1 MSDEPAP
8 IVYTA
13 RPGCGPERSDAV
25 PFAGEIHRWLLKNGL
40 RAAWVM
46 IDEGTHEQPPEPC
59 CYELE
64 RNFLG

>member
-1 MSDEPAP
+1 MPDDTEP
-8 IVYTA
+8 IVYIE
-13 RPGCGPERSDAV
+13 RSGCGPERSDAV

-46 IDEGTHEQPPEPC
+46 VDEGVHEQPPEPC

-64 RNFLG
+64 KDFLK